1 MKKNIFIL
9 ALVAMFVS
17 TNVMVQAATP
27 KKAEAKKECCD
38 AKGDKK
44 ACKEGDK
51 KTCKEGDKKAC
62 CKEEAKGEKKACC
75 DKKAAPAKK

>member
-17 TNVMVQAATP
+17 TNVMVQAAEP
-27 KKAEAKKECCD
+27 KKAEPKKECCD
-38 AKGDKK
+38 AKGEKK

-51 KTCKEGDKKAC
+51 KACKEGEKSC
-62 CKEEAKGEKKACC
+62 CKEAAKGEKKACC

>member
-17 TNVMVQAATP
+17 ANVMAQTAEP
-27 KKAEAKKECCD
+27 KKAEVKKECCKD
-38 AKGDKK
+38 AKGEKK
-44 ACKEGDK
+44 ACKEGEK
-51 KTCKEGDKKAC
+51 SCCKEG
-62 CKEEAKGEKKACC
+62 AKGEKKACC

>member
-17 TNVMVQAATP
+17 TNVMVQAAEP
-27 KKAEAKKECCD
+27 KKAEPKKECCD
-38 AKGDKK
+38 AKGEKK
-44 ACKEGDK
+44 ACKEGEK
-51 KTCKEGDKKAC
+51 SC
-62 CKEEAKGEKKACC
+62 CKEEAAKGEKKACC